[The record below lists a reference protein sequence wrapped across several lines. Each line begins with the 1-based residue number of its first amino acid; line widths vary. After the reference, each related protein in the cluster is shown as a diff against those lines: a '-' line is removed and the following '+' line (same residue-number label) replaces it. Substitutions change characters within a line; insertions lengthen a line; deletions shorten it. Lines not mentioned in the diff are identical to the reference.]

1 MYRIQSLL
9 LAITAVAMGIFLAT
23 NSFVKTI
30 GSDERVVVNA
40 FHVFQSKGNLAVS
53 DKPIYYI
60 AVAAFL
66 ALGLTIYTLFQH
78 KNRIR
83 QMLMVALNSLLI
95 GVALATTVYHI
106 QNDAVKLAG
115 TDEGQYGIG
124 IWAAF
129 IGLAS
134 NWLANRFIKKD
145 EKLVKD
151 ADRMR

>member
-1 MYRIQSLL
+1 MIQRIQSILL
-9 LAITAVAMGIFLAT
+9 LITAISMGVFLAT
-23 NSFVKTI
+23 NSYIKTI
-30 GSDERVVVNA
+30 TPTEYVAVNPYHV
-40 FHVFQSKGNLAVS
+40 FHVKDGLALV
-53 DKPIYYI
+53 DKPIYY
-60 AVAAFL
+60 VVVMSVM
-66 ALGLTIYTLFQH
+66 ALGLSIFTIFQY

-95 GVALATTVYHI
+95 GVALALTVYHI
-106 QNDAVKLAG
+106 QTDAIKLG
-115 TDEGQYGIG
+115 NSEGGYGIG
-124 IWAAF
+124 MWAAF